1 MSEANRRLRR
11 HLGRRQTGR
20 TRKGYAASPRKGD
33 ATSVARRSRER
44 LSSVRRQS
52 RQRLRDCTVQKKRP
66 LFAALRCS
74 GPPRGRGSPEPVLTK
89 PAGPLP
95 ARAGPLIFPGL
106 IPRVR
111 WGGHRGGHRM
121 ASASVPA
128 AAHSSAKGLSNGR
141 TRRSAPTEGRSPQ
154 RFVGADLCVGPCPA
168 RDSQRQRRSAQR
180 VSGASPGRRVSQGP
194 CVSVPD
200 CREGRP
206 TFSRRRQ
213 EVRAGADRPA
223 EAFFSLG
230 PCNRAA
236 VGGSAALR
244 MRHTPCGYG
253 PFSFCQEQKENGG
266 WNDPAIIM
274 AGFPVQW
281 DALGASPRGNG
292 PRRPP
297 VLKTCLI

>member
-1 MSEANRRLRR
+1 
-11 HLGRRQTGR
+11 
-20 TRKGYAASPRKGD
+20 
-33 ATSVARRSRER
+33 
-44 LSSVRRQS
+44 
-52 RQRLRDCTVQKKRP
+52 
-66 LFAALRCS
+66 
-74 GPPRGRGSPEPVLTK
+74 
-89 PAGPLP
+89 
-95 ARAGPLIFPGL
+95 
-106 IPRVR
+106 
-111 WGGHRGGHRM
+111 M

-244 MRHTPCGYG
+244 WTAVRGFAALRMSRPPCGEMRHTPCGYG

-297 VLKTCLI
+297 VLKTSLI